1 MIYILLYE
9 VNTNENSL
17 KLIVNDKYTFVIF
30 DIIIYIFIYYYNCIM
45 FNNVIINNKGKQ
57 LKWYY
62 FS

>member
-45 FNNVIINNKGKQ
+45 FNNVITNNKGKQ

>member
-17 KLIVNDKYTFVIF
+17 RLIVNDKYTFVIF